1 MHGGPHHRV
10 PENGFRSLKR
20 VGTLQLPRNRESP
33 PETTHRTRENRR
45 YARSTSPKASLIS
58 THKIRAGIKEDG
70 RKFSDRQRCCRWM
83 LNDEDGPTVAE
94 YSTFT
99 RSVKV
104 NGLNQ
109 RCSYCYASP
118 THEKCPCAITWVT
131 ELRRREDFLTPVEGV
146 LVLTEERARRATKPS
161 TAVSG
166 RPSPSRTSFQRLDG
180 TGRHAAD
187 GTRHTRKDG
196 DGGQPKRQPR
206 HYSLRP
212 KS

>member
-33 PETTHRTRENRR
+33 PETTHRTQENRR

-58 THKIRAGIKEDG
+58 THKIRAGRKEDG

-104 NGLNQ
+104 NDLNQ
-109 RCSYCYASP
+109 HLNIKYQCVEMQFLLC
-118 THEKCPCAITWVT
+118 ITNPR
-131 ELRRREDFLTPVEGV
+131 EMSLRNY
-146 LVLTEERARRATKPS
+146 LVLTEERARHATKPS

-206 HYSLRP
+206 HYSLCP